1 MKLFSTGCEK
11 CKILEKKLE
20 DKNIKF
26 EIINDIEEIK
36 KTGYNSAPLLEVDGK
51 MLDFMKAIQYV
62 NKNRE
67 SGD

>member
-36 KTGYNSAPLLEVDGK
+36 KTGYNCVPLLEVDGK

-62 NKNRE
+62 NNL
-67 SGD
+67 